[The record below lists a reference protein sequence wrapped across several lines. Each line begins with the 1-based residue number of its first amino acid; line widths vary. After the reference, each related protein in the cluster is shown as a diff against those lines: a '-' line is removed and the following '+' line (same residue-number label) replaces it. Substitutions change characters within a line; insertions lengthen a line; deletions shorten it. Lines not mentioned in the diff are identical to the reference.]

1 MTFAEN
7 QPLLASLS
15 TEETNLD
22 DVSAASL
29 NARIEQA
36 IFRTARVK
44 AFLTRFPPIEPPST
58 DLLPA
63 ISWEQIE
70 RQLRNLAGPDF
81 ERASW
86 ETEALRAS
94 ARVNPPEMFYREL
107 LTLAWSLID
116 DTRPPSTTTEAD
128 MD

>member
-1 MTFAEN
+1 MDEISVA
-7 QPLLASLS
+7 
-15 TEETNLD
+15 NLD
-22 DVSAASL
+22 
-29 NARIEQA
+29 ARIEQA

-44 AFLTRFPPIEPPST
+44 AFLGRFPPMEPTPE

-63 ISWEQIE
+63 ISWTQLE

-86 ETEALRAS
+86 ELEALKAS
-94 ARVNPPEMFYREL
+94 ARTGPAELFYREL

-116 DTRPPSTTTEAD
+116 DTRPSQATEAA

>member
-1 MTFAEN
+1 VDEISA
-7 QPLLASLS
+7 A
-15 TEETNLD
+15 NLD
-22 DVSAASL
+22 
-29 NARIEQA
+29 ARIEQA

-44 AFLTRFPPIEPPST
+44 AFLGRFPPMEPEPA

-63 ISWEQIE
+63 ISWTQIE
-70 RQLRNLAGPDF
+70 RQLRSLAGPDF

-86 ETEALRAS
+86 ELQVLKAS
-94 ARVNPPEMFYREL
+94 ARTGPAELFYREL

-116 DTRPPSTTTEAD
+116 DTRPPSTTEAD

>member
-1 MTFAEN
+1 MTFAPN
-7 QPLLASLS
+7 LPLLSPFS
-15 TEETNLD
+15 TEESQVD
-22 DVSAASL
+22 EVSAASL

-44 AFLTRFPPIEPPST
+44 AFLDRLPPVDPPST
-58 DLLPA
+58 DLLPT

-86 ETEALRAS
+86 EREALRAS

-116 DTRPPSTTTEAD
+116 DTRPPSTVTEAD

>member
-1 MTFAEN
+1 
-7 QPLLASLS
+7 
-15 TEETNLD
+15 LD
-22 DVSAASL
+22 ELTAANL

-36 IFRTARVK
+36 ILRAGRVK
-44 AFLTRFPPIEPPST
+44 VFNERFPPLEPLSM

-63 ISWEQIE
+63 VSWAQIE
-70 RQLRNLAGPDF
+70 RQLRSLAGADF

-86 ETEALRAS
+86 ELEVLKAS
-94 ARVNPPEMFYREL
+94 ARTHPPEMFYREL

-116 DTRPPSTTTEAD
+116 DTRPSSTTEAA

>member
-1 MTFAEN
+1 MDEISA
-7 QPLLASLS
+7 A
-15 TEETNLD
+15 NLD
-22 DVSAASL
+22 
-29 NARIEQA
+29 ARIEQA
-36 IFRTARVK
+36 IFRTARIK
-44 AFLTRFPPIEPPST
+44 AFLARFPHMEPTPG

-63 ISWEQIE
+63 ISWTQID
-70 RQLRNLAGPDF
+70 RQLRSLAGPDF

-86 ETEALRAS
+86 ELEALRAS

-116 DTRPPSTTTEAD
+116 GTRPSSAKEAG